1 LAGSSSAQS
10 ELRPTSRRVES
21 FSDAVFAIVVT
32 IMVFEIRIPDDL
44 AFGGDRAALAGLA
57 AVLVTYA
64 LSFFVVVNLW
74 TSHHYL
80 LFTVPSPA
88 RSTIWYNN
96 LLLFCVSLIP
106 VVTRFLGMHPDSARA
121 AAAYGFVGVA
131 CTGAFMLLRSHA
143 ARISHN
149 PPHRTVP
156 GDLRDIR
163 PARLRQAV
171 AGLDM
176 LRDRAAD
183 VRPSGHPGPSDA
195 QPRGGRAACARAVL
209 PVSLSIRVTAF
220 INLTGR
226 EPERSGRPSKQRR
239 SK

>member
-1 LAGSSSAQS
+1 MAGSSSAQS

-149 PPHRTVP
+149 PLHRSIHKRVLRRTALFLAIYATSVP
-156 GDLRDIR
+156 L
-163 PARLRQAV
+163 AF
-171 AGLDM
+171 
-176 LRDRAAD
+176 
-183 VRPSGHPGPSDA
+183 VRPWLAWICFAIVPPMF
-195 QPRGGRAACARAVL
+195 VL
-209 PVSLSIRVTAF
+209 PVIQARAMRS
-220 INLTGR
+220 R
-226 EPERSGRPSKQRR
+226 EEAEQHALERSCP
-239 SK
+239 